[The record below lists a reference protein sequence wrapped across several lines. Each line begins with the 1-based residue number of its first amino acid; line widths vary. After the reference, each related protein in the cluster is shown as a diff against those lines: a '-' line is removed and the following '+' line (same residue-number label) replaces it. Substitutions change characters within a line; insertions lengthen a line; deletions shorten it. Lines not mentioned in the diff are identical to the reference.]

1 MQQQMFTDVN
11 HVLKKKPNNL
21 MTMFYSDIF
30 IKDSFLVTLSSKVK
44 SSLELT
50 QQARY
55 SVDWLE
61 VFQVHFKGRAQ
72 DNSYVKWGVF
82 FCHEEILYVAEQNF
96 TAAEAGGKKK
106 TTKAYI
112 AYIADFRT

>member
-30 IKDSFLVTLSSKVK
+30 IKDSILVTLSSKVK

-106 TTKAYI
+106 NK
-112 AYIADFRT
+112 